1 MANEITGVGRI
12 PVSCMSYT
20 NELYNLAQNRMEEQT
35 PSPQIK
41 DEVARRAKR
50 AIFPSLIWGKGGG
63 GVYIFFIYF
72 VEDYRFCEQ
81 YYLDK
86 LLKGWRKSW
95 QPNILLFKGALF
107 LANGCTWLNYF
118 SVLTWL
124 ISYVRKG
131 NCKLYPWIKY
141 IVVDRKPIYTPDWRK
156 PLNGTCSFGKNTT
169 SLCTYL
175 FDTYHDLCSRP
186 FIWHQ
191 AEVVY
196 GGEE

>member
-1 MANEITGVGRI
+1 MSSTILHRIEWKSKPHPPKSRMKSREGQNAPFSHLWFGGR
-12 PVSCMSYT
+12 
-20 NELYNLAQNRMEEQT
+20 A
-35 PSPQIK
+35 
-41 DEVARRAKR
+41 
-50 AIFPSLIWGKGGG
+50 GGG